1 MAACLGVR
9 PGCCGGGG
17 CCCCGGHSL
26 TRPFPPLAGHD
37 GGLKQQKNGLPT
49 FGSFLISRKEDPDAY
64 LCSSGHP
71 VAVMPEG
78 KTQPDGSSDA
88 TTCAK
93 YRWYNKATG
102 AVWIKADNPT
112 PASAWEWALDYVF
125 IQCKHGECA
134 SKNGGTQTK
143 IEHAAFVAHCKSLPA
158 VKKRGT

>member
-1 MAACLGVR
+1 MQAPQAHH
-9 PGCCGGGG
+9 PA
-17 CCCCGGHSL
+17 
-26 TRPFPPLAGHD
+26 PAPPPPPRA
-37 GGLKQQKNGLPT
+37 GLKQQKNGLPT
-49 FGSFLISRKEDPDAY
+49 FGSYLISRKEDPDAY

>member
-1 MAACLGVR
+1 MARLLLLR
-9 PGCCGGGG
+9 R
-17 CCCCGGHSL
+17 HSL
-26 TRPFPPLAGHD
+26 APAPPRA
-37 GGLKQQKNGLPT
+37 GLKQQKNGLPT
-49 FGSFLISRKEDPDAY
+49 FLSFLTSHEEDPAAH

-112 PASAWEWALDYVF
+112 PTSAWEWALDYVF